1 MKKTKPIKERLNN
14 HREMLEKLKA
24 LQTELE
30 FAEKQFGAPRSTNLT
45 GMPGGKGYNGTSET
59 EAVVIRKIELETKVK
74 RQQEK
79 IDEDW
84 AELEP
89 LIEQLKPVVT
99 LVINLRYRYGGE
111 WSDVC
116 KGLYGRR
123 HDYET
128 ELDSYMNRTFKT
140 HGRALLT
147 LSEMFE
153 NSDGTPTEL

>member
-45 GMPGGKGYNGTSET
+45 GMPGAKGYNGMSET

-89 LIEQLKPVVT
+89 LIEQLKPVET
-99 LVINLRYRYGGE
+99 LVMNLRYRYGGE
-111 WSDVC
+111 WKDIC
-116 KGLYGRR
+116 ATIYGRR
-123 HDYET
+123 KDYDLEF
-128 ELDSYMNRTFKT
+128 DRYMHNVFLI
-140 HGRALLT
+140 HGKALVALAAEF
-147 LSEMFE
+147 LI
-153 NSDGTPTEL
+153 